1 MVILLIKLVVFDLDN
16 VIIDAEAI
24 DEIGKLMG
32 VEEKIMEL
40 TKKAMEGEMDFKE
53 SIEERVKLLKGA
65 KVDDIKKLAH
75 KLPLMKGAEETI
87 QHLKEKG
94 YKIATITGSFDII
107 ADIIGKKL
115 NLDYIICN
123 KLHHKNGILTGE
135 VTGPLVEKTKYE
147 ILQGLLK
154 EEGFSFDECVAVGD
168 GANDI
173 SMIESAKLGIAFNAK
188 PIVKEK
194 ADAIVEKKD
203 LREIIPLIE
212 ELEES
217 DEVSLEEVLDK
228 KREYEDKLSIT
239 LKERDGLNKKA
250 KEKKELRDELNKK
263 VKENLDLAIKFRD
276 KRNEIN
282 KMVEEN
288 KRLRDETNRKIRQLK
303 WSPTRRKRLKL
314 EKEIK
319 KIDKIIET
327 QVLDMKKENELV
339 NRANDLRRELAKIQE
354 DEKTQKKALELKK
367 LSEKYHENVVKLSK
381 EAQEYHEKMIEQ
393 FQKTDRIRAR
403 ADEAHEEFVKFMKLA
418 SKKHEESKKI
428 IKRIK
433 QANIEIKRI
442 KSRMDRADA
451 AKTHKRRI
459 LEKKKA
465 EKIYKLFKDGKKL
478 TKDELLLLQRYKI
491 V

>member
-40 TKKAMEGEMDFKE
+40 TKKAMEGKMDFKE

-65 KVDDIKKLAH
+65 KVDDIKKLAQE
-75 KLPLMKGAEETI
+75 LPLMKGAEETI
-87 QHLKEKG
+87 QHLREKG

-123 KLHHKNGILTGE
+123 KLHQKNGLLTGK
-135 VTGPLVEKTKYE
+135 VTGPLVKKTKYE
-147 ILQGLLK
+147 VLQELL
-154 EEGFSFDECVAVGD
+154 EDEGFSFDECVAVGD

-212 ELEES
+212 ELEETC
-217 DEVSLEEVLDK
+217 EVSLEELLDK
-228 KREYEDKLSIT
+228 KKEYEDKLSAT
-239 LKERDGLNKKA
+239 LKERDEFNKKA

-263 VKENLDLAIKFRD
+263 VKENLDLAIKFKD

-288 KRLRDETNRKIRQLK
+288 KRLRNETNKKIRKLK
-303 WSPTRRKRLKL
+303 WSSTGRKRLKL

-319 KIDKIIET
+319 KIDNIIET

-339 NRANDLRRELAKIQE
+339 NRANDLRRELAKIRE
-354 DEKTQKKALELKK
+354 DEKTRKKALKLKR

-381 EAQEYHEKMIEQ
+381 EAQEYHEKMLEQ
-393 FQKTDRIRAR
+393 FKKTDEIRAK
-403 ADEAHEEFVKFMKLA
+403 ADEAHEKFVKFMKLA

-428 IKRIK
+428 MGKIK
-433 QANIEIKRI
+433 QVNIEIKRI
-442 KSRMDRADA
+442 KSRMDKVDA
-451 AKTHKRRI
+451 AKNHKRRI

-465 EKIYKLFKDGKKL
+465 EEIYKLFKDGKKL

>member
-65 KVDDIKKLAH
+65 RVDDIKKLAH
-75 KLPLMKGAEETI
+75 KLPLMKGAKETI

-123 KLHHKNGILTGE
+123 KLHHKHGILTGE
-135 VTGPLVEKTKYE
+135 VSGPLVEKTKYE
-147 ILQGLLK
+147 ILQRLL
-154 EEGFSFDECVAVGD
+154 EDEGFSFDECVAVGD

-203 LREIIPLIE
+203 LKEILPLIE
-212 ELEES
+212 ELEET
-217 DEVSLEEVLDK
+217 DEVNLEEVLDK
-228 KREYEDKLSIT
+228 KKEYEDKLSII
-239 LKERDGLNKKA
+239 LKERDELNKKA

-263 VKENLDLAIKFRD
+263 VKENLELAIEFRD

-282 KMVEEN
+282 KIVEEN
-288 KRLRDETNRKIRQLK
+288 KRLRDETNKKIRKLK
-303 WSPTRRKRLKL
+303 WSSTGRKRLNL
-314 EKEIK
+314 EKKIK
-319 KIDKIIET
+319 NIDKIIET

-339 NRANDLRRELAKIQE
+339 NRAKDLRRELAKIQE
-354 DEKTQKKALELKK
+354 DEKTQKKAIKLKK

-381 EAQEYHEKMIEQ
+381 QAQEYHEKMTEQ
-393 FQKTDRIRAR
+393 FQKTDKIRAR
-403 ADEAHEEFVKFMKLA
+403 ADEAHKEFVKFMKLA

-428 IKRIK
+428 LKRIK

-442 KSRMDRADA
+442 KSRMDSVNA
-451 AKTHKRRI
+451 AKSRKRRI
-459 LEKKKA
+459 LEKKRA
-465 EKIYKLFKDGKKL
+465 EEIYKLFKDGKKL
-478 TKDELLLLQRYKI
+478 TKDELLLLQRYRI